1 MANSGLAGPFP
12 LDSDAISKYV
22 SKESPG
28 AYALGDM
35 KHDGLFHIE
44 RVGRSDVDVADRLA
58 DHIGLY
64 PQFKFGY
71 FASPKAALRRNAT
84 CITISAR
91 QITTSIRI
99 ARTAPIGSARAA
111 GFLVSFASVS

>member
-22 SKESPG
+22 TKESPG

-71 FASPKAALRRNAT
+71 FASPKAAFEKECHLYHDFSPPDNHIHPDRPN
-84 CITISAR
+84 
-91 QITTSIRI
+91 
-99 ARTAPIGSARAA
+99 GSDWKCPRCWVF
-111 GFLVSFASVS
+111 G